1 MVSCI
6 TDSYKNLLKS
16 INILLELVTQSCY
29 FIQCLLM
36 SIFPLTINL
45 NGDPHETI

>member
-6 TDSYKNLLKS
+6 TDSYKTQLKS
-16 INILLELVTQSCY
+16 INILLELVIQSWY
-29 FIQCLLM
+29 FIQCLCI
-36 SIFPLTINL
+36 SIFSLTINL

>member
-1 MVSCI
+1 MATGI
-6 TDSYKNLLKS
+6 TDSYKNSLKS
-16 INILLELVTQSCY
+16 IIILLELVIQSWY
-29 FIQCLLM
+29 FIQCLYI